1 MAGAAFEEFVRAE
14 QDRVK
19 QVLDEMGW
27 GDTRPTNTERHRRS
41 RTAPEDV
48 PDRSTVLASAAFG
61 ALMLVAAVL
70 VIVDAVRLPETS
82 RGGRSRGRAVAG
94 RRAARDLRRR
104 IADRARAQLSTAP
117 RETTWQ
123 PRAGLRL
130 LGMVVALV
138 AFAVLLPILG
148 YVVSSAALFVAAAM
162 LLGAPKFWR
171 TVAYGWALAAI
182 VFLVFDRL
190 IGLSLPTGPWGF

>member
-1 MAGAAFEEFVRAE
+1 VSELTET
-14 QDRVK
+14 QDISSA
-19 QVLDEMGW
+19 Q
-27 GDTRPTNTERHRRS
+27 P
-41 RTAPEDV
+41 PEHV
-48 PDRSTVLASAAFG
+48 PDRNTVLASAAFG
-61 ALMLVAAVL
+61 AMMLVAAVL

-82 RGGRSRGRAVAG
+82 EAVG
-94 RRAARDLRRR
+94 PAAVPLP
-104 IADRARAQLSTAP
+104 IGVLLGVVGAALLVQARAQYGTAS
-117 RETTWQ
+117 RESDWQ

-130 LGMVVALV
+130 LAMVVALV
-138 AFAVLLPILG
+138 AFAVLLPVLG

-162 LLGAPKFWR
+162 LLGAPAFWR

>member
-1 MAGAAFEEFVRAE
+1 MTDTQDTTAE
-14 QDRVK
+14 Q
-19 QVLDEMGW
+19 
-27 GDTRPTNTERHRRS
+27 P
-41 RTAPEDV
+41 PEQV
-48 PDRSTVLASAAFG
+48 PDRNTVLASAAFG
-61 ALMLVAAVL
+61 AVMLVAAVL

-82 RGGRSRGRAVAG
+82 EAVGPAAVPLPVGVLLGIVGAALLIQARGQIG
-94 RRAARDLRRR
+94 
-104 IADRARAQLSTAP
+104 TAS

-130 LGMVVALV
+130 LAMIVALV
-138 AFAVLLPILG
+138 AFAVLLPFLG

-162 LLGAPKFWR
+162 LLGAPAFWS

>member
-1 MAGAAFEEFVRAE
+1 MT
-14 QDRVK
+14 
-19 QVLDEMGW
+19 
-27 GDTRPTNTERHRRS
+27 DTRDATTTEP
-41 RTAPEDV
+41 PENV
-48 PDRSTVLASAAFG
+48 PDRNTVLASATFG
-61 ALMLVAAVL
+61 GVMLVAAVL

-82 RGGRSRGRAVAG
+82 EAVG
-94 RRAARDLRRR
+94 PAAVPLPLGVLLG
-104 IADRARAQLSTAP
+104 IVGAALLVQSRAQLGTAS

-130 LGMVVALV
+130 LGMLVALV

-148 YVVSSAALFVAAAM
+148 YVVTSAALFVAAAM
-162 LLGAPKFWR
+162 LLGAPRFWR
-171 TVAYGWALAAI
+171 AVAYGWALAAI

>member
-1 MAGAAFEEFVRAE
+1 VTET
-14 QDRVK
+14 QDITSP
-19 QVLDEMGW
+19 Q
-27 GDTRPTNTERHRRS
+27 P
-41 RTAPEDV
+41 PEHV
-48 PDRSTVLASAAFG
+48 PDRITVLASAAFG
-61 ALMLVAAVL
+61 AIMLVGAVL
-70 VIVDAVRLPETS
+70 VIVDAVRLPDTS
-82 RGGRSRGRAVAG
+82 EAVG
-94 RRAARDLRRR
+94 PAAVPMPVGVLLG
-104 IADRARAQLSTAP
+104 IVGAALLVQSRAQLGTAS

-130 LGMVVALV
+130 LGMIVALV
-138 AFAVLLPILG
+138 AFAVLLPVLG

-162 LLGAPKFWR
+162 LLGAPAFWR

>member
-1 MAGAAFEEFVRAE
+1 LTET
-14 QDRVK
+14 QDTTTA
-19 QVLDEMGW
+19 Q
-27 GDTRPTNTERHRRS
+27 PPER
-41 RTAPEDV
+41 V
-48 PDRSTVLASAAFG
+48 PDRNTVLASAAFG
-61 ALMLVAAVL
+61 GVMVVAAVL

-82 RGGRSRGRAVAG
+82 EAVG
-94 RRAARDLRRR
+94 PAAVPLPVGVLLGVLG
-104 IADRARAQLSTAP
+104 AALLMQSRAQLSTAS

-130 LGMVVALV
+130 LGMIAALV

-148 YVVSSAALFVAAAM
+148 YVVSSSALFVAAAM
-162 LLGAPKFWR
+162 LLGAPHFWR